1 MNSSILLQC
10 TLCGKKFGYKN
21 GLIRHVRLTHV
32 GEKPYQCNICQRRFG
47 YKHILMEH
55 QNLHFG
61 NRPYACNLCDKKF
74 AARSNLIQHRTV
86 HKRPFNCNMC
96 NKRFDRE
103 DQLKKHLFAHPQA
116 LLTCNF
122 CQYAAT
128 SQADLNKHMVEHHP
142 PQVLDTRGPA
152 SVKSES
158 GEEQEKMTG
167 GEAEQGKSPA
177 TSTGSA
183 DFVDRDVLTPQPHL
197 MTHAVPPLNSPPPV
211 VEHTSPQSVSVHVTP
226 LPSPQRNALPPVS
239 QFSPRGP
246 TQQQQPPESRGSK
259 VDTIC
264 SHLSTSASSLPLPA
278 PSLNRFASSLPTSV
292 SHNPAP
298 PASFANNPPSTM
310 PPISEAFKGV
320 VIKKEV
326 EDYLDTPCSRQA
338 PFSSPLHVDRHSTSP
353 RSLSRQ
359 SEDVTSPVSS
369 HAQQT
374 FSSPDHMRSASML
387 PPSPIYSNT
396 TPNPNFQPSTTSGP
410 TFHSGFPAHNAKPP
424 NPPGTPTLPGIHE
437 VFSRRAQRIPPTFAN
452 FGVPPMLSPER
463 LNVNAPHMG
472 ELPISLM
479 SPPSTSTPHSVS
491 SNNSS
496 NLTLPTLNSNPSSN
510 RPTAQLPP
518 IAQVL
523 KQPKDSIPQ
532 HSTQPVP
539 GIPGLDDIL
548 SYYINQGKLFK
559 CQHCNILFYERGM
572 YFLHASLHGQSSPW
586 ECSICHK
593 VCMDK
598 NEFTIHFVNQQHT
611 SQ

>member
-1 MNSSILLQC
+1 MLFCISLQC

-61 NRPYACNLCDKKF
+61 NRPYACNMCDKKF

-86 HKRPFNCNMC
+86 HKRPFNCSMC

-128 SQADLNKHMVEHHP
+128 SQADLNKHMVDHHP
-142 PQVLDTRGPA
+142 PQVIDTRGPA

-158 GEEQEKMTG
+158 GEEQEKMTEG
-167 GEAEQGKSPA
+167 DSDVGKSPA
-177 TSTGSA
+177 ASSGSGDYA
-183 DFVDRDVLTPQPHL
+183 DRDVVTPQL
-197 MTHAVPPLNSPPPV
+197 MTHAIPPLNSPPPIQS
-211 VEHTSPQSVSVHVTP
+211 VEHSSSQSQSLSVHTTP
-226 LPSPQRNALPPVS
+226 LPSPQHNTIPPMS
-239 QFSPRGP
+239 QFSPRSIS
-246 TQQQQPPESRGSK
+246 QALESRGSK

-264 SHLSTSASSLPLPA
+264 SHLSTSVSSVPLPNQSS
-278 PSLNRFASSLPTSV
+278 PSYTGPLPCPTN
-292 SHNPAP
+292 H
-298 PASFANNPPSTM
+298 ST
-310 PPISEAFKGV
+310 PPISSYSNAPSNQIPPTIDAYKGV
-320 VIKKEV
+320 IVKKEV
-326 EDYLDTPCSRQA
+326 EDYLDTSCSRQA
-338 PFSSPLHVDRHSTSP
+338 SFPSPVDHIERHSSTSP
-353 RSLSRQ
+353 RTPSRQ
-359 SEDVTSPVSS
+359 SDDLASPVTPHTPMYSS
-369 HAQQT
+369 A
-374 FSSPDHMRSASML
+374 DLMRSGSIV
-387 PPSPIYSNT
+387 PPSPSYSTASSNFPPASGAPSFGSSFGT
-396 TPNPNFQPSTTSGP
+396 SGTKTPNPPSI
-410 TFHSGFPAHNAKPP
+410 
-424 NPPGTPTLPGIHE
+424 PTLPAIHE

-452 FGVPPMLSPER
+452 FGVPAMLSPDR
-463 LNVNAPHMG
+463 LNVNVPHIS
-472 ELPISLM
+472 ELPISLL
-479 SPPSTSTPHSVS
+479 SPPATTSTFS
-491 SNNSS
+491 SSS
-496 NLTLPTLNSNPSSN
+496 SSSLTLPTLSSSQSSN
-510 RPTAQLPP
+510 RPMAQLPP

-523 KQPKDSIPQ
+523 KQPKDTTPQ
-532 HSTQPVP
+532 HTTQFP
-539 GIPGLDDIL
+539 GMPPLDEIL

-611 SQ
+611 SL

>member
-1 MNSSILLQC
+1 M
-10 TLCGKKFGYKN
+10 
-21 GLIRHVRLTHV
+21 RLTHV

-61 NRPYACNLCDKKF
+61 NRPYACNMCDKKF

-86 HKRPFNCNMC
+86 HKRPFNCSMC

-128 SQADLNKHMVEHHP
+128 SQADLNKHMVDHHP
-142 PQVLDTRGPA
+142 PQVIDTRGPA

-158 GEEQEKMTG
+158 GEEGEKMVEG
-167 GEAEQGKSPA
+167 DSDVGKSPA
-177 TSTGSA
+177 ASSA
-183 DFVDRDVLTPQPHL
+183 SGDYGEREVVTPHL
-197 MTHAVPPLNSPPPV
+197 MTHAVPPLNSPPSSVQSLEQP
-211 VEHTSPQSVSVHVTP
+211 SPQPQPLSVHTTP
-226 LPSPQRNALPPVS
+226 LPSPQQTALNPVS
-239 QFSPRGP
+239 QFSPRSVG
-246 TQQQQPPESRGSK
+246 QSQESRGSK

-264 SHLSTSASSLPLPA
+264 SNLSTSV
-278 PSLNRFASSLPTSV
+278 SSLPTPPGYSGSLPCPT
-292 SHNPAP
+292 SHVPANSYPNIAP
-298 PASFANNPPSTM
+298 PIVPPPTTD
-310 PPISEAFKGV
+310 AYKGV
-320 VIKKEV
+320 IVKKEV
-326 EDYLDTPCSRQA
+326 DDYLDTSCSRQG
-338 PFSSPLHVDRHSTSP
+338 PFPQPVEHIDRHSSTSP
-353 RSLSRQ
+353 RTPSRH
-359 SEDVTSPVSS
+359 SDDLAYPVTPHAPVY
-369 HAQQT
+369 
-374 FSSPDHMRSASML
+374 SAADL
-387 PPSPIYSNT
+387 IRAAPVVPPSPSY
-396 TPNPNFQPSTTSGP
+396 STTSTNFPP
-410 TFHSGFPAHNAKPP
+410 TTAVPSFSSSFGSGGTKPP
-424 NPPGTPTLPGIHE
+424 NTPGTPTLPAIHE

-452 FGVPPMLSPER
+452 FGVPPMLSPDR
-463 LNVNAPHMG
+463 MNVNVPHMND
-472 ELPISLM
+472 LPISLL
-479 SPPSTSTPHSVS
+479 SPPPTTSS
-491 SNNSS
+491 SFPSS
-496 NLTLPTLNSNPSSN
+496 SSGLTLPTLGSSQNSN
-510 RPTAQLPP
+510 RPMAQLPP

-523 KQPKDSIPQ
+523 KQPKDTVPPQ
-532 HSTQPVP
+532 HANQIP
-539 GIPGLDDIL
+539 GIPALDEIL

>member
-1 MNSSILLQC
+1 MFSFFSLQC

-61 NRPYACNLCDKKF
+61 NRPYACNMCDKKF

-128 SQADLNKHMVEHHP
+128 SQADLNKHMVDHHP
-142 PQVLDTRGPA
+142 PQVIDTRGPA

-158 GEEQEKMTG
+158 GEEQEKMTEG
-167 GEAEQGKSPA
+167 DSDVGKSPA
-177 TSTGSA
+177 ASSA
-183 DFVDRDVLTPQPHL
+183 SGDYTDRDVVTPHL
-197 MTHAVPPLNSPPPV
+197 MTHAVPPLNSPPPPTQS
-211 VEHTSPQSVSVHVTP
+211 VEHPSPQSQSLSAHTTP
-226 LPSPQRNALPPVS
+226 LPSPQPNAIPPMS
-239 QFSPRGP
+239 QFSPRSMN
-246 TQQQQPPESRGSK
+246 QALESRGSK

-264 SHLSTSASSLPLPA
+264 SHLSTSASSLPLPNQS
-278 PSLNRFASSLPTSV
+278 PDPLPCPTNHVVPPTSLY
-292 SHNPAP
+292 SNAPAIP
-298 PASFANNPPSTM
+298 I
-310 PPISEAFKGV
+310 PPITDAYKGV
-320 VIKKEV
+320 IVKKEV
-326 EDYLDTPCSRQA
+326 EDYLDTSCSRQGSL
-338 PFSSPLHVDRHSTSP
+338 PSPLDHIDRHTGVSP
-353 RSLSRQ
+353 RTPSRH
-359 SEDVTSPVSS
+359 SDELASPVTPCHVTPMYSS
-369 HAQQT
+369 ADLMT
-374 FSSPDHMRSASML
+374 SGSVV
-387 PPSPIYSNT
+387 PPSHSYST
-396 TPNPNFQPSTTSGP
+396 ASSNFPPSGGASFGSSFGTSG
-410 TFHSGFPAHNAKPP
+410 TKPP
-424 NPPGTPTLPGIHE
+424 NPPGTPTLPAIHE

-452 FGVPPMLSPER
+452 FGVPPMLSPDR
-463 LNVNAPHMG
+463 IS
-472 ELPISLM
+472 ELPISLL
-479 SPPSTSTPHSVS
+479 SPPTTSSTFSSSSSTS
-491 SNNSS
+491 
-496 NLTLPTLNSNPSSN
+496 LTLPTLSSSQNSN
-510 RPTAQLPP
+510 RPMAQLPP

-523 KQPKDSIPQ
+523 KQPKDTTHQ
-532 HSTQPVP
+532 HKGQCL
-539 GIPGLDDIL
+539 GIPPLDDIL

-593 VCMDK
+593 VCLDK

-611 SQ
+611 SL